1 MPSKTLSEQKKKEE
15 EKEAFQEM
23 RREGKKS
30 AATTV
35 KERAS
40 RWQGKTVTH
49 NQMDYLQWRLWSETH
64 LNNHHTFK
72 LLV

>member
-1 MPSKTLSEQKKKEE
+1 MPSKTLSEQKQKKNGEN
-15 EKEAFQEM
+15 EAFREM

-40 RWQGKTVTH
+40 R
-49 NQMDYLQWRLWSETH
+49 
-64 LNNHHTFK
+64 
-72 LLV
+72 